1 MNRLHGK
8 VALVTGLG
16 AGIGQSIGMTFARE
30 GARVFGCDIDQGRA
44 EAVAA
49 TAQKE
54 GLAVEV
60 LGGMDMT
67 RPDDVQKF
75 VSHAANFWPSLNIV
89 VTAAARARFA
99 PIETM
104 SYEQEWLPTLQSEV
118 SSVFLL
124 VQAAWPH
131 LARAGNA
138 SIINF
143 ASVAAAR
150 GHEGIGMVAHAA
162 GKGAVLSMTKQIA
175 VEGAPHNIRC
185 NSISPGFTRTAATSQ
200 HAGSPLVERF
210 LQKKILKR
218 MGEPE
223 DIAWCA
229 VYLASDEA
237 RWVTGADFQ
246 IDGGMRSV

>member
-8 VALVTGLG
+8 NALVTGIG
-16 AGIGQSIGMTFARE
+16 AGIGQSIAVTFARE
-30 GARVFGCDIDQGRA
+30 GARVFGCDLDQERA
-44 EAVAA
+44 EALAA
-49 TAQKE
+49 STQRE
-54 GLAVEV
+54 GLAIEV
-60 LGGMDMT
+60 VGGLDMT
-67 RPDDVQKF
+67 EPEDVQKF
-75 VSHAANFWPSLNIV
+75 VTRASRHWPSINIV

-99 PIETM
+99 PIESM
-104 SYEQEWLPTLQSEV
+104 SYEEEWLPTLHSEV

-131 LARAGNA
+131 LMAAGDA

-150 GHEGIGMVAHAA
+150 GHEGLGMVAHAA

-175 VEGAPHNIRC
+175 VEGARHNIRC

-210 LQKKILKR
+210 VQRKILKR

-229 VYLASDEA
+229 VYLASDESS
-237 RWVTGADFQ
+237 WVTGADFQ